1 MIRGPPRSTLT
12 DTLFPYT
19 TLFRSRPEQEII
31 DHRLVVERDVGH
43 LGGQREDDMEI
54 ADREKVGL
62 AGFKPCA
69 RRSALA
75 LGAVTVTAAV
85 IGDAPVAAVLAGLH
99 MAAERRGPALLDL
112 RHDLELLHGKN
123 GV

>member
-1 MIRGPPRSTLT
+1 MLGIGSDGQHRR
-12 DTLFPYT
+12 
-19 TLFRSRPEQEII
+19 RSRPEQEII

-62 AGFKPCA
+62 AGLKTCS

-85 IGDAPVAAVLAGLH
+85 NGEDALAAALAGPD
-99 MAAERRGPALLDL
+99 MAATRRGPALPDP
-112 RHDLELLHGKN
+112 RPA
-123 GV
+123 